1 MAARTKAPTMIK
13 GARVSMSLT
22 LILFWLQHLEALA
35 VEIGF
40 DPRMVGTKQIVH
52 WTNGDDSALA
62 ERGDA
67 VANNIQAGEIVRD
80 HERRQTKRLVQRLD
94 KGIEVARGDRVQ
106 TGRRLVEKHDRGVEC
121 QRARQRNPLR
131 HPAGKL
137 GWKLVAVLRRQ
148 TNHLELSGRNFIH
161 QRVGKHEILAQRK
174 LNVLANGQRRK
185 QRSLLEQNAPPAGC
199 GSSLVTIADAVGHE
213 LDTTASLRNKPDDRA
228 HQHRLTTPG
237 GSDQAEDFTLA
248 NVQRQMFDHGL
259 PAEPNDDVAD
269 ADRKL
274 GRGFFHCYIP
284 IHAKNTANT
293 PSSTITKKIDLTTD
307 VVVCRPR
314 DSALPLTLRPSVLA
328 TMPMTSAIKR

>member
-1 MAARTKAPTMIK
+1 
-13 GARVSMSLT
+13 
-22 LILFWLQHLEALA
+22 

-40 DPRMVGTKQIVH
+40 DPRMLGTKQIVH
-52 WTNGDDSALA
+52 WTNGDDFALA

-67 VANNIQAGEIVRD
+67 VANNVQAGEIVRD
-80 HERRQTKRLVQRLD
+80 HEYRQPKRLVQRLD

-148 TNHLELSGRNFIH
+148 TDHLELGSRDFIH

-185 QRSLLEQNAPPAGC
+185 QRPLLEQNARPAGC
-199 GSSLVTIADAVGHE
+199 GPDLATLADAASDE
-213 LDTTASLRNKPDDRA
+213 LDTTASLRNKPDDCP
-228 HQHRLTTPG
+228 HQHGLATPG

-248 NVQRQMFDHGL
+248 NVQRQMVDHGL
-259 PAEPNDDVAD
+259 SAEPDDEVAD

-274 GRGFFHCYIP
+274 GRRFGHRYIP
-284 IHAKNTANT
+284 IDAKNTANT
-293 PSSTITKKIDLTTD
+293 PSSTITRKIDLTTD
-307 VVVCRPR
+307 DVVCRPR
-314 DSALPLTLRPSVLA
+314 DSALPLTLRPSLLA
-328 TMPMTSAIKR
+328 TMPMTSAIKGALIIPTSK